1 MESLRTCRGGSTPAR
16 SRPAAARTVRFRFN
30 RGGDRHL
37 NRAMPDITLTRWR
50 VCPRTHAY
58 VARRRAQG
66 KSDNDIAR
74 ELYRALE
81 APSAA

>member
-1 MESLRTCRGGSTPAR
+1 M
-16 SRPAAARTVRFRFN
+16 RFRFN
-30 RGGDRHL
+30 RGGDRQL

-50 VCPRTHAY
+50 VCPRTYAY

-66 KSDNDIAR
+66 KSDNDIPRSIKRYLAR